1 MGIWTLH
8 GDVMRLSF
16 GGTSVHTRVEVGS
29 FAQGL
34 GNYGDGWMG
43 LRERVRED
51 RSERG
56 SGMGWVGMG
65 FLQDAFL
72 HGRDR
77 N

>member
-43 LRERVRED
+43 LRERV
-51 RSERG
+51 
-56 SGMGWVGMG
+56 
-65 FLQDAFL
+65 
-72 HGRDR
+72 
-77 N
+77 